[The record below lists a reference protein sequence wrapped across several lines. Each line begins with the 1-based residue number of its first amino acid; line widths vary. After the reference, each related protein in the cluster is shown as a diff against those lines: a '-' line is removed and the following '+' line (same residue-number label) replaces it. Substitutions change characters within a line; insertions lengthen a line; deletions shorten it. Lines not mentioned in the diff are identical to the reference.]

1 MAAKRVRDDAQQSA
15 EAETKLARLLET
27 ETELERML
35 VDARAR
41 AEEIVNAAKE
51 RATQRLGELEAEL
64 VRQDRELGERI
75 VREQDDTIFE
85 IRAESKRQADRLGGI
100 SDDVIADI
108 ARTILDRL
116 LGARIAGGHR

>member
-64 VRQDRELGERI
+64 VQQDRELRERI
-75 VREQDDTIFE
+75 EREQDDAIFE
-85 IRAESKRQADRLGGI
+85 IRAESRRQADRLGGI
-100 SDDVIADI
+100 PDDVIADI
-108 ARTILDRL
+108 ARTILERL
-116 LGARIAGGHR
+116 LGARDAGGPR

>member
-64 VRQDRELGERI
+64 VRHDRELGERI
-75 VREQDDTIFE
+75 VREQDDAIFE

>member
-75 VREQDDTIFE
+75 VREQDDAIFE